1 MEFSE
6 NREERIAILTM
17 LTQVSDMDG
26 NIDEREELL
35 IRSIA
40 IKLNIDEQTTDD
52 ILSGTLSAEIKAP
65 TDEWD
70 RIPYFQMCVMAS
82 GVNGDFNEKETL
94 YCKRLGM
101 RLGLRDA
108 TLDKAIELF
117 KQYYPKSVP
126 LDLLKKTFQVNHN

>member
-17 LTQVSDMDG
+17 LTHVSDMDG

-52 ILSGTLSAEIKAP
+52 ILS
-65 TDEWD
+65 
-70 RIPYFQMCVMAS
+70 
-82 GVNGDFNEKETL
+82 
-94 YCKRLGM
+94 
-101 RLGLRDA
+101 
-108 TLDKAIELF
+108 
-117 KQYYPKSVP
+117 
-126 LDLLKKTFQVNHN
+126 